1 MPLIKDRKELHFLY
15 GPKSRKTEF
24 PNIGFRFLVRVATNV
39 ARAMAIAHAEGVVVG
54 DVNERSVF
62 VGRDGLVKLI
72 DCDSFQVKA
81 FARLFPC
88 EVGVPSF
95 TPPELQRQNL
105 RSVLRTTQHDAF
117 SLAVLIF
124 LLIFMGR
131 HPFAGRYAR
140 GSIELEDAIKESRYA
155 YSSDQ
160 ARTGMSP
167 PPNTLAIES
176 GAGREIAGMF
186 ERSFSPSALSGQSR
200 PSAVEWVEALEQL
213 EKTLIPC
220 NWNKA
225 HVYARG
231 QTSCPWCD
239 LENRTG
245 VDLFTFMPTDQAQA
259 TTVDVETIF
268 QALGALRVPAV
279 PKPKHAPSVN
289 PRPLPDTLAEKV
301 ARHKDLKCEARR
313 VRDIVRASR
322 ERELK
327 RPTVK
332 LPISMQHL

>member
-88 EVGVPSF
+88 EVGVPSI
-95 TPPELQRQNL
+95 TPPELQPQNL

-140 GSIELEDAIKESRYA
+140 GSIELEDAIKESG
-155 YSSDQ
+155 
-160 ARTGMSP
+160 TH
-167 PPNTLAIES
+167 
-176 GAGREIAGMF
+176 IA
-186 ERSFSPSALSGQSR
+186 
-200 PSAVEWVEALEQL
+200 
-213 EKTLIPC
+213 LI
-220 NWNKA
+220 
-225 HVYARG
+225 R
-231 QTSCPWCD
+231 
-239 LENRTG
+239 
-245 VDLFTFMPTDQAQA
+245 
-259 TTVDVETIF
+259 
-268 QALGALRVPAV
+268 RVPACL
-279 PKPKHAPSVN
+279 
-289 PRPLPDTLAEKV
+289 PLLI
-301 ARHKDLKCEARR
+301 R
-313 VRDIVRASR
+313 SR
-322 ERELK
+322 
-327 RPTVK
+327 
-332 LPISMQHL
+332 